1 MRKEITICDICKKE
15 IPPRTCC
22 ELSIITNKDL
32 AEKLGLSKWASRR
45 RSRHR
50 RLHLYYI
57 DVCKKECLI
66 KLLEMLKLENV
77 QTTG

>member
-1 MRKEITICDICKKE
+1 MRKEITICDICKTE

-32 AEKLGLSKWASRR
+32 SKKLGLSKWASRR

-50 RLHLYYI
+50 RVHLYYI
-57 DVCKKECLI
+57 DVCKKECLV
-66 KLLEMLKLENV
+66 KLLEMLTLENV